1 LKAHRPSRNDGSEG
15 AVTTRVD
22 VLDVPQRSDAWRQ
35 ARCGRV
41 TSSRAAAMLATVKHG
56 EAVTHASLRA
66 ALVHEQLTGRPQDDG
81 FVSAAMGARG
91 QPRAPRD
98 RRV

>member
-1 LKAHRPSRNDGSEG
+1 
-15 AVTTRVD
+15 
-22 VLDVPQRSDAWRQ
+22 
-35 ARCGRV
+35 
-41 TSSRAAAMLATVKHG
+41 MLATVKHG